1 MLLRQDEQVEV
12 SYQLPESLEA
22 PVTAGT
28 EAGRVDYSLGG
39 QLLASYPVYIGQSVE
54 RIDYRWCLEQLWK
67 WYCGKS

>member
-1 MLLRQDEQVEV
+1 MHTYYNSADPACKQ
-12 SYQLPESLEA
+12 PFGA
-22 PVTAGT
+22 VTAGT